1 MTNYI
6 NSQINIMKSLLIDNN
21 KEWKNSIN
29 SLENKF
35 KDSNKDINN
44 KIVSLE
50 GSINS
55 FKAEQKEDI
64 NRIIALI
71 KTLMPKEEIEDK
83 KEQKENG
90 GKNEDN
96 KDNQV
101 KMVV

>member
-29 SLENKF
+29 SLE
-35 KDSNKDINN
+35 KDINN

-96 KDNQV
+96 KDN
-101 KMVV
+101 

>member
-1 MTNYI
+1 
-6 NSQINIMKSLLIDNN
+6 MKSLLIDNN

-55 FKAEQKEDI
+55 F
-64 NRIIALI
+64 
-71 KTLMPKEEIEDK
+71 
-83 KEQKENG
+83 
-90 GKNEDN
+90 
-96 KDNQV
+96 
-101 KMVV
+101 